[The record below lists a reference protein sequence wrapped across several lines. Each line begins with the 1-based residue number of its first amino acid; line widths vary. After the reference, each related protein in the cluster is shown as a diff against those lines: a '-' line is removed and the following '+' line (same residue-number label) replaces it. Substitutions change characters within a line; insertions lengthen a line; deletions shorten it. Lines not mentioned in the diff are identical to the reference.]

1 LIGIGRARFAPAL
14 LALVGVSCGKFQ
26 QARECASFVKVVNSW
41 LARPTPALAA
51 NAGSPSDAKRVA
63 AQARATAAHY
73 VELSGS
79 LAELHIQGEELSPR
93 VQSYRQITET
103 AARTLREVAD
113 ALDHGDLLQARQKR
127 VEFDATAEREGP
139 LVREINGVCR

>member
-1 LIGIGRARFAPAL
+1 LIGNGRARFAPAL
-14 LALVGVSCGKFQ
+14 LALLGVSCGKFQ

-41 LARPTPALAA
+41 LARPTPALVAS
-51 NAGSPSDAKRVA
+51 AGPSDAKRVA
-63 AQARATAAHY
+63 AQARATAQHY
-73 VELSGS
+73 AELSGS
-79 LAELHIQGEELSPR
+79 LADLHIQGEELLPR
-93 VQSYRQITET
+93 VQSYRAIAET

-113 ALDHGDLLQARQKR
+113 ALDRGDLLQARQKR